1 MNLLTSILVYIAINA
16 ILTLFGMLGFNYGIA
31 PLGFPEVGFVQ
42 TFAIMIFVRVI
53 LYGVNT
59 PKAK

>member
-1 MNLLTSILVYIAINA
+1 MTWLTWLLITVAVNL
-16 ILTLFGMLGFNYGIA
+16 MLAGFAMVGFNYGIA

-42 TFAIMIFVRVI
+42 TLAIMIFVRAI